1 MYLIARDLIEKLPIY
16 LKKSWVWIKS
26 NGHVVFI
33 VAVAIIVS
41 ILSRKSLNIK
51 KILDEKKKNY
61 QSQIDAINTAH
72 QEEIQ
77 KRDQALKR
85 YNTVI
90 SQVEKEFQDSN
101 RNLDKKKKSRVKQI
115 ISENSQD
122 PDAITKALS
131 EALGVSIHVD

>member
-51 KILDEKKKNY
+51 KILDEKKENY